1 METSAAKAF
10 FRSTLAGSSALT
22 TALGGT
28 AIYADVIPQGTA
40 STSGSVLSK
49 AIVYSV
55 QSGDVEGNGNG
66 AAIAGVPI
74 MLVKCVTQ
82 GNDVATGDAIM
93 EIVKPL
99 LESKQGTVTG
109 YYIKGC
115 SRVGAVD
122 YTEFE
127 GGIIWRHLGALYRVA
142 VVGTA

>member
-10 FRSTLAGSSALT
+10 IRATLAASASLV

-28 AIYADVIPQGTA
+28 AIYADTIPQGSA
-40 STSGSVLSK
+40 SNAGSVLSK

-55 QSGDVEGNGNG
+55 QSADVEANGRGN
-66 AAIAGVPI
+66 AIAGVPI
-74 MLVKCVTQ
+74 MLVKAVTQ
-82 GNDVATGDAIM
+82 GNDVASGDALM

-99 LESKQGTVTG
+99 LEGVGGTVTG

-115 SRVGAVD
+115 SRVGGVD
-122 YTEFE
+122 YMEFE
-127 GGIIWRHLGALYRVA
+127 GGIAWRHLGALYRVA

>member
-10 FRSTLAGSSALT
+10 LGSVLASSASLI

-28 AIYADVIPQGTA
+28 AIYADVIPQGSA
-40 STSGSVLSK
+40 LP

-55 QSGDVEGNGNG
+55 QAGTMEGNGRG
-66 AAIAGVPI
+66 DAIAGVPL
-74 MLVKCVTQ
+74 MTVKAVTQ
-82 GNDVATGDAIM
+82 GYGVATADSLM

-99 LESKQGTVTG
+99 LEGAQGTVDG
-109 YYIKGC
+109 YRILGC

-122 YTEFE
+122 YPEVAQ
-127 GGIIWRHLGALYRVA
+127 GVLYRHLGSIYRVA

>member
-10 FRSTLAGSSALT
+10 IRTTLAASASLVT
-22 TALGGT
+22 SLGGT
-28 AIYADVIPQGTA
+28 AIYADVIPQGSA
-40 STSGSVLSK
+40 SNAGSVLSK

-55 QSGDVEGNGNG
+55 QSGDVEGNARGN
-66 AAIAGVPI
+66 AIAGVPI
-74 MLVKCVTQ
+74 LLVKCITQ

-99 LESKQGTVTG
+99 LEGVQGTVTG

-122 YTEFE
+122 YMEFE
-127 GGIIWRHLGALYRVA
+127 GGIAWRHLGALYRFA

>member
-10 FRSTLAGSSALT
+10 LGSVLASSSSLI

-28 AIYADVIPQGTA
+28 AIYADVIPQGSA
-40 STSGSVLSK
+40 LP

-55 QSGDVEGNGNG
+55 QSGLLEGNARGD
-66 AAIAGVPI
+66 AIAGVPL
-74 MLVKCVTQ
+74 MTVKVITQ
-82 GNDVATGDAIM
+82 GYGVATADSIM

-99 LESKQGTVTG
+99 LEGVRGTVTG
-109 YYIKGC
+109 YYILGC

-122 YTEFE
+122 YPEIE
-127 GGIIWRHLGALYRVA
+127 QGVLYRHLGGIYRIA